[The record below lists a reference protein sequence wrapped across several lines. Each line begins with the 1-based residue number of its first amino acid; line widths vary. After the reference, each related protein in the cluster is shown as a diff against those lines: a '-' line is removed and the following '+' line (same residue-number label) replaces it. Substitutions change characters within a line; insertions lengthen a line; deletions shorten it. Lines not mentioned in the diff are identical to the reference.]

1 MEEDIR
7 IGAAA
12 TALGVSIDTLRR
24 WEQRGQIRFERR
36 GSQRY
41 LPHDELARVLRERA
55 AADRGTVPNRLPGI
69 VVGVDRTGAT
79 AEVLLACG
87 AFRVVAA
94 MPSEAVDRLSLRP
107 GDSAVAVVSASTVAV
122 ERA

>member
-1 MEEDIR
+1 MDEDIR

-41 LPHDELARVLRERA
+41 LSHDELARILRERGA
-55 AADRGTVPNRLPGI
+55 APPTTAPNRLPGI
-69 VVGVDRTGAT
+69 VLGLERASSTV
-79 AEVLLACG
+79 EVTLACG
-87 AFRVVAA
+87 AFRVVAT

-107 GDSAVAVVSASTVAV
+107 GDSAVAVISATTVAV

>member
-1 MEEDIR
+1 MDEDIR

-41 LPHDELARVLRERA
+41 LSHDELARILRERGTGA
-55 AADRGTVPNRLPGI
+55 ATAPNRLPGI
-69 VVGVDRTGAT
+69 VIGLERSGPT
-79 AEVLLACG
+79 AEVTLACG
-87 AFRVVAA
+87 AFRVVAT

-107 GDSAVAVVSASTVAV
+107 GDSAVAVISATAVAV

>member
-36 GSQRY
+36 GSRRY
-41 LPHDELARVLRERA
+41 LRHDELARILRERGA
-55 AADRGTVPNRLPGI
+55 ARPATPPNRLSG
-69 VVGVDRTGAT
+69 VVLDLERAGPT
-79 AEVLLACG
+79 AEVTLACG
-87 AFRVVAA
+87 AFRVVAT

-107 GDSAVAVVSASTVAV
+107 GDSAVAVISATAVAV